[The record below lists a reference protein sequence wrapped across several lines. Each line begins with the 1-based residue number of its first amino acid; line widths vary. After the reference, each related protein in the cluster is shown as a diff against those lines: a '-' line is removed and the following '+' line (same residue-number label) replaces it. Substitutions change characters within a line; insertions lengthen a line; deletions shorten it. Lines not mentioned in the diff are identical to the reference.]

1 MFCDSN
7 CCIDR
12 VDRQPSIFDHR
23 LGEICFALGGANRLA
38 GCFATIQSTFKSEAG
53 TIADTNP
60 YGYAYPKGNTRRYP
74 DRDAVTN
81 SSTYAS
87 ASPT

>member
-1 MFCDSN
+1 MSAGCN
-7 CCIDR
+7 
-12 VDRQPSIFDHR
+12 
-23 LGEICFALGGANRLA
+23 LGGVFSN
-38 GCFATIQSTFKSEAG
+38 TSKAG
-53 TIADTNP
+53 TVPVSNP
-60 YGYAYPKGNTRRYP
+60 YNYAYPKGNTRRYP

>member
-1 MFCDSN
+1 MACDSN
-7 CCIDR
+7 CC
-12 VDRQPSIFDHR
+12 VDRRSGIFDHR

-53 TIADTNP
+53 TVPVSNP
-60 YGYAYPKGNTRRYP
+60 YSYAYPKGNTRRYP
-74 DRDAVTN
+74 DCDAVSK
-81 SSTYAS
+81 SSADAS